1 MDALSS
7 TKTKAVRL
15 NEAMAN
21 RATFV
26 ELPLQQGV
34 VGGRRLRIAH
44 VQLLPMLSGVQRVS
58 LEEFSQLD
66 PAVYDRTLICR
77 EPGPLSDVMEAMG
90 VKCVFCPSL
99 VRSIS
104 PKNDLT
110 ALAALSLL
118 MRKMRFDIVHTHSS
132 KPGIV
137 GRLAARLVGVPA
149 IVHTVHGFAFPM
161 TASRFRRNLFAA
173 LERIAGRC
181 CDLVVCLNDTDREIA
196 ETALAI
202 PNDRVHIVP
211 NGVDLSRFPH
221 VSTIERMR
229 IRKEILGISVDEPAI
244 VMVGR
249 LWQQKDPMTL
259 VKAATS
265 LLNDGVKAHFVF
277 VGDGELR
284 SELCEYI
291 RLHGAEERIHLLG
304 WRDDIPQILPA
315 FDIFALSSRWE
326 GMPLAILEA
335 MASRLPCVVT
345 DIPGNRDLIDDG
357 VNGLLVPC
365 GDIESFAASLGNLI
379 YDSEMRVQFGQTAR
393 SKVEQCHNLVD
404 RTNEIE
410 KRYLD
415 ILSKKLPENVLREFP
430 LMEVPPNQHIG
441 SIPR

>member
-7 TKTKAVRL
+7 TKTKVVRL
-15 NEAMAN
+15 NETMAN

-26 ELPLQQGV
+26 EPALRQGV

-58 LEEFSQLD
+58 LEEFAQLD
-66 PAVYDRTLICR
+66 PALYDRTLICR
-77 EPGPLSDVMEAMG
+77 EPGPLSDAMDDMG
-90 VKCVFCPSL
+90 INCVFCPSL
-99 VRSIS
+99 VRSIA
-104 PKNDLT
+104 PKDDLT
-110 ALAALSLL
+110 ALVALSRL

-173 LERIAGRC
+173 LERLAGRC
-181 CDLVVCLNDTDREIA
+181 CDLVVCLNDSDREIA
-196 ETALAI
+196 ETDLAI
-202 PNDRVHIVP
+202 PTDRVHIVP

-221 VSTIERMR
+221 VSLNERMR
-229 IRKEILGISVDEPAI
+229 IRKEILRIPTDEPAI

-249 LWQQKDPMTL
+249 LWRQKDPLTL
-259 VKAATS
+259 VKAAVS
-265 LLNDGVKAHFVF
+265 LLRNGVKAHFVF
-277 VGDGELR
+277 IGDGELR
-284 SELCEYI
+284 SELLEFI

-304 WRDDIPQILPA
+304 WRDDVPKILPA
-315 FDIFALSSRWE
+315 FDVCALSSRWE

-345 DIPGNRDLIDDG
+345 DIPGNRDLVDDG
-357 VNGLLVPC
+357 INGLLVPC
-365 GDIESFAASLGNLI
+365 EDVESFAACLGTLI
-379 YDSEMRVQFGQTAR
+379 HDSEMRTQFGQSGR
-393 SKVEQCHNLVD
+393 SKVERYHDLVD

-415 ILSKKLPENVLREFP
+415 ILSKKMPEDIWLEYRFMNAHQ
-430 LMEVPPNQHIG
+430 NQHLS